1 MTVVGRR
8 ALRRE
13 VRGSNGP
20 AATRRKLALW
30 DGRGTIKSNG
40 HTGPAG
46 SIEGRNTD
54 LAHTATTWAEAIANG
69 NVMGNRTSYAAQSN
83 RGRGA
88 RRELCSSVKKR
99 RNARQYCH
107 GKHGGETHLMMGH
120 VWPFDKTFLEH
131 GRTVSSPQRYRRNG
145 VGGDSHVIPERRA
158 NHSHNYRGG
167 DR

>member
-1 MTVVGRR
+1 M
-8 ALRRE
+8 
-13 VRGSNGP
+13 
-20 AATRRKLALW
+20 W

-88 RRELCSSVKKR
+88 RRELCSSVKK
-99 RNARQYCH
+99 NAGLH
-107 GKHGGETHLMMGH
+107 DNVAMENMGEKHT
-120 VWPFDKTFLEH
+120 
-131 GRTVSSPQRYRRNG
+131 
-145 VGGDSHVIPERRA
+145 
-158 NHSHNYRGG
+158 
-167 DR
+167 